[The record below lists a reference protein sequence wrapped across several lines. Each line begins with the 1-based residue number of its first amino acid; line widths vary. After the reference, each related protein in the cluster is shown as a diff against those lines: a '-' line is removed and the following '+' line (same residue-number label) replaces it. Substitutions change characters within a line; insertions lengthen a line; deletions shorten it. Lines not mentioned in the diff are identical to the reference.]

1 MKKPLGWL
9 VGAVV
14 SVGMAV
20 AVLAAVLERDRSAP
34 PPVTVGERL
43 AVLKTERAGLQARA
57 EGEGR
62 LALIGPLR
70 VAGLL
75 LDALVARGEEP
86 EQSLER
92 IAAPRRQ
99 AFAEADLLNA
109 ALKDALARPTQ
120 GAVRAARKAA
130 DRAQSALE
138 RLADNDSHPL
148 VLSVVPRFVPPRR
161 ATGDLTVEAPA
172 GAASPLP
179 QPAGVRLKEDR
190 QRAPASAAT
199 GAPTVPRYAPSF
211 VAPADEDPPV
221 TVEIAG
227 LHLVPGGPP
236 PVLTVGSWRGIA
248 TVAPER
254 LRFAVPRKAFPTDAV
269 RATLVTAS
277 LAIRSESR
285 PAYFEVPFIVL
296 PDRPGSMALDQKIR
310 TTSTESTTLVSP
322 EILARAPAGES
333 QTVRRCFDPPAGTRF
348 DKERR
353 RVIVVERL
361 AWVDDVSDPT
371 ANAGTVEFA
380 HDEGPNQI
388 CLVVVTRAAAKAART
403 ATIGRFE
410 ATLVRDK
417 IEERA
422 ERSGVRALDW
432 HEPTRVAIDP
442 DAVEWRLYLRLFDE
456 VDREF
461 RAVPERLDLPFLSI
475 TVEPSGRSMILK
487 ADPAA
492 EP

>member
-9 VGAVV
+9 VGAAA

-43 AVLKTERAGLQARA
+43 AVLKAERAALQARA

-62 LALIGPLR
+62 LLLIGPLR

-92 IAAPRRQ
+92 TAAPRRQ
-99 AFAEADLLNA
+99 AFTEAELLNA
-109 ALKDALARPTQ
+109 ALKDALSRPTQ
-120 GAVRAARKAA
+120 GAVVAARKAA
-130 DRAQSALE
+130 DRAQAALE
-138 RLADNDSHPL
+138 RLADNDSHAL
-148 VLSVVPRFVPPRR
+148 VLSVSPRFVPPRR

-172 GAASPLP
+172 GAASPPL
-179 QPAGVRLKEDR
+179 QPSGVRLREDGP
-190 QRAPASAAT
+190 RAPAA
-199 GAPTVPRYAPSF
+199 APTVPRYAPSF
-211 VAPADEDPPV
+211 LASADEDPPV

-227 LHLVPGGPP
+227 LHLAPGGPP
-236 PVLTVGSWRGIA
+236 PVLTVGAWRGIA
-248 TVAPER
+248 TVTPER
-254 LRFAVPRKAFPTDAV
+254 LRFEVPRKAFPTDAV
-269 RATLVTAS
+269 RTTLVTAS
-277 LAIRSESR
+277 LAIRSEQR
-285 PAYFEVPFIVL
+285 PAYFELPFIVL

-310 TTSTESTTLVSP
+310 MTSTEATTLVSP

-361 AWVDDVSDPT
+361 GWVDEVSDPT
-371 ANAGTVEFA
+371 VNAGTVEFA
-380 HDEGPNQI
+380 PDEGPSQI
-388 CLVVVTRAAAKAART
+388 CLIVVTRAAAKAART

-417 IEERA
+417 LEERA

-432 HEPTRVAIDP
+432 REPTRIAIDP

-456 VDREF
+456 VDREY
-461 RAVPERLDLPFLSI
+461 RAVPERTDLPFLSI
-475 TVEPSGRSMILK
+475 TVEPSGRALILK
-487 ADPAA
+487 ADSAA

>member
-9 VGAVV
+9 VGAVA
-14 SVGMAV
+14 SVAMAV

-43 AVLKTERAGLQARA
+43 AVLKAERAGLQARA

-62 LALIGPLR
+62 LLLIAPLR

-86 EQSLER
+86 EQDLER
-92 IAAPRRQ
+92 IAVPRRQ
-99 AFAEADLLNA
+99 AFTEAELLNA

-120 GAVRAARKAA
+120 GAVQVARKAA
-130 DRAQSALE
+130 DRAQAALE

-148 VLSVVPRFVPPRR
+148 VLSVTPRFVPPRR
-161 ATGDLTVEAPA
+161 ATGDLSVEAPA
-172 GAASPLP
+172 GAASPP
-179 QPAGVRLKEDR
+179 QDTAGVRLKADGP
-190 QRAPASAAT
+190 RAPAAA
-199 GAPTVPRYAPSF
+199 APTVPRYAPSF
-211 VAPADEDPPV
+211 LAPADEDPPV
-221 TVEIAG
+221 TIEIAG
-227 LHLVPGGPP
+227 LHLAPGGPP
-236 PVLTVGSWRGIA
+236 PVLTVGAWRGVA

-254 LRFAVPRKAFPTDAV
+254 LRFEVPRKAFPTDAV
-269 RATLVTAS
+269 RATMVTAS

-285 PAYFEVPFIVL
+285 PAYFELPFIVL

-310 TTSTESTTLVSP
+310 TTTTESTTLVSP
-322 EILARAPAGES
+322 EILARAPAGDS

-361 AWVDDVSDPT
+361 AWVDDTSDPT

-380 HDEGPNQI
+380 HDEGPDQI

-417 IEERA
+417 FEERA

-432 HEPTRVAIDP
+432 REPTRVNIDSDAI
-442 DAVEWRLYLRLFDE
+442 EWRLYLRLFDE

-461 RAVPERLDLPFLSI
+461 RAAPDRLDVPFLSI
-475 TVEPSGRSMILK
+475 SVEPSGRAMIVK

>member
-9 VGAVV
+9 VGAVA

-43 AVLKTERAGLQARA
+43 AVLKAERAGLQARA

-62 LALIGPLR
+62 LLLIAPLQ

-92 IAAPRRQ
+92 IAVPRRQ
-99 AFAEADLLNA
+99 AFTEAELLNA

-120 GAVRAARKAA
+120 GAVLAARKAA
-130 DRAQSALE
+130 DRAQAALE

-148 VLSVVPRFVPPRR
+148 VLSVTPRFVPPRR

-172 GAASPLP
+172 GAASPP
-179 QPAGVRLKEDR
+179 QPSGVRLKEDS
-190 QRAPASAAT
+190 QRAPPAA

-211 VAPADEDPPV
+211 LAPADEDPPV
-221 TVEIAG
+221 TIEIAG
-227 LHLVPGGPP
+227 LHLAPGGPP
-236 PVLTVGSWRGIA
+236 PVLTVGAWRGIA

-254 LRFAVPRKAFPTDAV
+254 LRFEVPRKAFPTDAV

-285 PAYFEVPFIVL
+285 PAYFELPFIVL

-310 TTSTESTTLVSP
+310 TTTSESTTLVSP

-380 HDEGPNQI
+380 SDEGPTQI

-417 IEERA
+417 FDERA

-432 HEPTRVAIDP
+432 REPTRVTIDP

-456 VDREF
+456 IDREF
-461 RAVPERLDLPFLSI
+461 RVAPDRLDVPFLSI
-475 TVEPSGRSMILK
+475 SVEPSGRAMTVK
-487 ADPAA
+487 ADPAT